1 MTEKKLIE
9 LFKESAERLTKKAKN
24 NSTAIHTM
32 GGYGEIEHNKICPFR
47 SVPFEDCPLCILDS
61 LDKL

>member
-1 MTEKKLIE
+1 MKEKKLIE

-32 GGYGEIEHNKICPFR
+32 GGLGVIDHGKICPFR
-47 SVPFEDCPLCILDS
+47 SVPFEDCPLCLIDS

>member
-32 GGYGEIEHNKICPFR
+32 GGLGEIEHQRICPFR
-47 SVPFEDCPLCILDS
+47 SISFEDCPLCILDS

>member
-32 GGYGEIEHNKICPFR
+32 GGLSEIEHQRICPFR
-47 SVPFEDCPLCILDS
+47 SISFEDCPLCLLDS

>member
-1 MTEKKLIE
+1 MAEKKLIK
-9 LFKESAERLTKKAKN
+9 LFKESAERLTKKSKN

-32 GGYGEIEHNKICPFR
+32 GGLGEIEHQRICPFR
-47 SVPFEDCPLCILDS
+47 SISFEDCPLCILDS

>member
-1 MTEKKLIE
+1 MKEKKLIE
-9 LFKESAERLTKKAKN
+9 LFQESAERLTKNAKN

-32 GGYGEIEHNKICPFR
+32 GGLGEIEHQRLCPFR
-47 SVPFEDCPLCILDS
+47 SISFEDCPLCIIDS

>member
-32 GGYGEIEHNKICPFR
+32 GGLGEIEHQRLCPFR
-47 SVPFEDCPLCILDS
+47 SISFEDCPLCIIDS
-61 LDKL
+61 VEKL

>member
-1 MTEKKLIE
+1 MKEKKLIE
-9 LFKESAERLTKKAKN
+9 LFQESAERLTKKAKN

-47 SVPFEDCPLCILDS
+47 SVPFEDCPLCLIDS
-61 LDKL
+61 LDKI

>member
-1 MTEKKLIE
+1 MAEKKLIK
-9 LFKESAERLTKKAKN
+9 LFKDSADKLAKKSKQ

-32 GGYGEIEHNKICPFR
+32 GGLGEIEHQRMCSFR
-47 SVPFEDCPLCILDS
+47 SIPFEDCPLCIIDS

>member
-9 LFKESAERLTKKAKN
+9 LFQESAERLTKKAKN

-32 GGYGEIEHNKICPFR
+32 GGYAEIDHNKICPFR
-47 SVPFEDCPLCILDS
+47 SVSFEDCPLCKIDS
-61 LDKL
+61 LDKI

>member
-1 MTEKKLIE
+1 MAEKKLIK
-9 LFKESAERLTKKAKN
+9 LFKDSAEKLAKKAKN

-32 GGYGEIEHNKICPFR
+32 GGLGEIEHKRLCPFR
-47 SVPFEDCPLCILDS
+47 SISFEDCPLCLLDS

>member
-32 GGYGEIEHNKICPFR
+32 GGLGEIEHKRLCPFR
-47 SVPFEDCPLCILDS
+47 SISFEDCPLCLLDS
-61 LDKL
+61 LDKI

>member
-47 SVPFEDCPLCILDS
+47 SVPYEDCPLCLIES

>member
-1 MTEKKLIE
+1 MAEKKLIK
-9 LFKESAERLTKKAKN
+9 LFKDSAEKLAKKAKN

-32 GGYGEIEHNKICPFR
+32 GGLGEIEHKRLCPFR
-47 SVPFEDCPLCILDS
+47 SISFEDCPLCLIDS

>member
-1 MTEKKLIE
+1 MTEKKLIK

-32 GGYGEIEHNKICPFR
+32 GGYGEIDHQKICPFR
-47 SVPFEDCPLCILDS
+47 SVPFEECPLCLIDS

>member
-1 MTEKKLIE
+1 MKEKKLIE
-9 LFKESAERLTKKAKN
+9 LFQESANKLTKKAKN

-32 GGYGEIEHNKICPFR
+32 GGLGEIEHQRMCPFR
-47 SVPFEDCPLCILDS
+47 SVPFEDCPLCIIDS

>member
-1 MTEKKLIE
+1 MTEKKLIK

-32 GGYGEIEHNKICPFR
+32 RSLGEIDHKRICPFR
-47 SVPFEDCPLCILDS
+47 SVSFEDCPLCKIDS
-61 LDKL
+61 LDTI

>member
-1 MTEKKLIE
+1 MAEKKLIK
-9 LFKESAERLTKKAKN
+9 LFKDSVEKLAKKSKQ

-32 GGYGEIEHNKICPFR
+32 GGLGEIEHKRICPFR
-47 SVPFEDCPLCILDS
+47 SISFEDCPLCLIDS

>member
-1 MTEKKLIE
+1 MAEKKLIK
-9 LFKESAERLTKKAKN
+9 LFKDSAEKLAKKSKQ

-32 GGYGEIEHNKICPFR
+32 GGLGEIEHERLCPFR
-47 SVPFEDCPLCILDS
+47 SIPFEDCPLCILDS

>member
-1 MTEKKLIE
+1 MAEKKLIK
-9 LFKESAERLTKKAKN
+9 LFKDSAEKLAKKSKQ

-32 GGYGEIEHNKICPFR
+32 GGYGEIEHQRMCPFR
-47 SVPFEDCPLCILDS
+47 SISFEDCPLCLIDS

>member
-1 MTEKKLIE
+1 MKDKKLIE
-9 LFKESAERLTKKAKN
+9 LFQESAERLTKKAKN

-32 GGYGEIEHNKICPFR
+32 GGLGEIEHKRLCPFR
-47 SVPFEDCPLCILDS
+47 SISFEDCPLCLLDS

>member
-1 MTEKKLIE
+1 MKEKKLIE

-24 NSTAIHTM
+24 NSTAFPTM
-32 GGYGEIEHNKICPFR
+32 GGYGEIEHGRICPFR
-47 SVPFEDCPLCILDS
+47 SVPFEDCPLFILES